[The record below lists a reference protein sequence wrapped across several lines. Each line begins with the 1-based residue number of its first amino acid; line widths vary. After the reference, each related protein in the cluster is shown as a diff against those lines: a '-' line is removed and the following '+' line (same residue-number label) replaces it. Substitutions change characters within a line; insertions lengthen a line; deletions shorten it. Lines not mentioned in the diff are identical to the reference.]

1 MSLPLQVQSRLY
13 HFKTQMLGLVAA
25 PVFSV
30 VIVSRLFGI
39 SRTTFYKYCHQA
51 AQGRLASFDC
61 TPHVHGSATPP
72 PIVEAVLRAKAQ
84 YPSFGKQRLAN
95 VLYHQGVRISPN
107 TVQRILR
114 KEAPSVPP
122 VPCPRHRWNA
132 FEALAPHVI
141 WAMDICYLYT
151 NKQDG
156 FERYLMTILDDH
168 SRTVIA
174 SGLSERQTVA
184 EVVAVLKAAVLTY
197 GVPRQLV
204 CDHGRQFTCSE
215 FRRVC
220 AAIQVAVDDAPPH
233 DPQYKG
239 KLERFFRTARSEMP
253 RAPTPAIATGLH
265 TVWIEEYNHDR
276 IHSRVTD
283 AAGHAQTPVFRLRW
297 KPSAAHPL
305 PPTISVDDGF
315 HVQRPR
321 TGPHTRQVNAARCIS
336 YRKQSYHCP
345 ALHKGDVI
353 EVNEGK
359 TPIDFAYLGTV
370 VKRIRKPLHQHT
382 ATTRK
387 VHTGGLV
394 KFKQQRI
401 QLDLPKGTYVVI
413 LREGRDYLFYLG
425 DQVVFRMTG
434 QEKCHPRI

>member
-1 MSLPLQVQSRLY
+1 MQVQSRLY
-13 HFKTQMLGLVAA
+13 HVKSHILGLVAA
-25 PVFSV
+25 HVFSV
-30 VIVSRLFGI
+30 AMVSRLFGI
-39 SRTTFYKYCHQA
+39 SRTTFYKYRHQA
-51 AQGRLASFDC
+51 EQGRLASCDC

-72 PIVEAVLRAKAQ
+72 HIIEAVWRAKAQ

-95 VLYHQGVRISPN
+95 LLYHQGVLISPN

-132 FEALAPHVI
+132 CEALAPHVI

-156 FERYLMTILDDH
+156 FDRYVITILDDH

-174 SGLSERQTVA
+174 SGLYERQTVS
-184 EVVAVLKAAVLTY
+184 EVVEVLTAAVLTY

-204 CDHGRQFTCSE
+204 CDHGSQFTCSE

-220 AAIQVAVDDAPPH
+220 AAIQLAVDYAPPH
-233 DPQYKG
+233 DPQYTG
-239 KLERFFRTARSEMP
+239 KIERFCRTARSEMP

-283 AAGHAQTPVFRLRW
+283 AAGHAQTPVFRVRW
-297 KPSAAHPL
+297 KPSAARPL
-305 PPTISVDDGF
+305 PPTISVDDVF

-321 TGPHTRQVNAARCIS
+321 TGPHTRQVNAARGIS
-336 YRKQSYHCP
+336 YRKQSSHVP
-345 ALHKGDVI
+345 ALHKDDVI

-359 TPIDFAYLGTV
+359 THLDFAYLGNV
-370 VKRIRKPLHQHT
+370 VQRIRKPLHQHT

-394 KFKQQRI
+394 KFKQPRI
-401 QLDLPKGTYVVI
+401 QLDLPKGTYVVV

-425 DQVVFRMTG
+425 EQMVFRMTG
-434 QEKCHPRI
+434 QEKCHPHI